1 MRAFI
6 AFELPAALREELTAL
21 SASLKSALKGVPL
34 SWVRPANMHLTL
46 KFLGQIERKQAAA
59 VGEALASIA
68 SQHSAITVCLGAL
81 GAFPGM
87 QPPRVIWVGLH
98 APAALAEI
106 ASQVE
111 QAAVALGFAAEAR
124 PFTPHLTLA
133 RARRDAAPAHL
144 AGVAQVLAQR
154 LPTQPAQQTSLSELA
169 LFESQLKAG
178 GAVYNSVVRS
188 SLRVVKG

>member
-1 MRAFI
+1 MVRAFI
-6 AFELPAALREELTAL
+6 AFELPAALREELAAL
-21 SASLKSALKGVPL
+21 SASLKSALKGLPL

-46 KFLGQIERKQAAA
+46 KFLGQIQRKQAAA

-68 SQHSAITVCLGAL
+68 SQHSAITVRLGAL

-133 RARRDAAPAHL
+133 RARRDAAHAQL
-144 AGVAQVLAQR
+144 AGVAQVLAAHAV
-154 LPTQPAQQTSLSELA
+154 PDSTSTLSELA

-178 GAVYNSVVRS
+178 SAVYNSVVRS
-188 SLRVVKG
+188 SLRAVKG